1 LPHASASSGGDF
13 DLETR
18 EKEIARLEKEAAA
31 DDFWEDNQRAQNI
44 LKELSEHRS
53 WVEKYMQL
61 AKSLEDLQVIAEIA
75 EEQGDEAGQRELETE
90 YQALVSSFEALELQT
105 MLSGPDDARNAI
117 VTLHPG
123 AGGTESAD
131 WAGMLFRMYM
141 RWFERRGWKAEV
153 MHFDPAEEA
162 GIRAAAVEVTGEY
175 AYGFL
180 RAEIGV
186 HRLVRISPF
195 DANARRHTS
204 FASVFVFPEVD
215 ELPDIVIRPEDIRT
229 DTYRSTGAGGQHV
242 NKTDSAVRLT
252 HTPSGI
258 VVTCQTERSQFRNRD
273 SAMKMLRAKLYQKQL
288 DDERAR
294 LEKIEESKSDI
305 AWGHQIRSYVFQPY
319 QMVKD
324 HRTDFETSNIHE
336 VMDGD
341 LDEFVRAY
349 LLLGRKDG
357 KRTK

>member
-1 LPHASASSGGDF
+1 LASSGGDF

-31 DDFWEDNQRAQNI
+31 DDFWEDNQRAQTI

-53 WVEKYMQL
+53 WVEKYAQL

-90 YQALVSSFEALELQT
+90 YRTLVSSFEALELQT

-153 MHFDPAEEA
+153 MHFEPAEEA

-204 FASVFVFPEVD
+204 FASVFVFPEIE
-215 ELPDIVIRPEDIRT
+215 ELPDIVIRPEDIRM

-258 VVTCQTERSQFRNRD
+258 VVTCQTERSQFRNRE
-273 SAMKMLRAKLYQKQL
+273 SAMKMLRARLYQKQL

-324 HRTDFETSNIHE
+324 HRTDFERSNIHE

-341 LDEFVRAY
+341 LDDFVRAY
-349 LLLGRKDG
+349 LLLGK
-357 KRTK
+357 KNQKPKK

>member
-1 LPHASASSGGDF
+1 MQVF
-13 DLETR
+13 V
-18 EKEIARLEKEAAA
+18 EIAA
-31 DDFWEDNQRAQNI
+31 
-44 LKELSEHRS
+44 
-53 WVEKYMQL
+53 
-61 AKSLEDLQVIAEIA
+61 
-75 EEQGDEAGQRELETE
+75 EQGDPAAQEELDKE
-90 YQALVSSFEALELQT
+90 YRTLLSSFEAVELQA

-117 VTLHPG
+117 VSLHPG

-153 MHFDPAEEA
+153 MHFDPADEA
-162 GIRAAAVEVTGEY
+162 GIRSAAVEVTGEC

-204 FASVFVFPEVD
+204 FASVFVYPEVD
-215 ELPDIVIRPEDIRT
+215 EIPDVTIRPDDIRI
-229 DTYRSTGAGGQHV
+229 DTYRSSGAGGQHV
-242 NKTDSAVRLT
+242 NKTDSAVRMT
-252 HTPSGI
+252 HIPTGI
-258 VVTCQTERSQFRNRD
+258 VVTCQSERSQFRNRD
-273 SAMKMLRAKLYQKQL
+273 SAMKMLLARIYQKRL
-288 DDERAR
+288 DEERAR
-294 LEKIEESKSDI
+294 LEKIEEGKTDI

-324 HRTDFETSNIHE
+324 HRTDVETSNTQA

-341 LDEFVRAY
+341 LDQFVRAY
-349 LLLGRKDG
+349 LLLGKKG
-357 KRTK
+357 KHSKNST